1 MATLT
6 HQTTCPMDC
15 PDTCAL
21 EVTVKD
27 GRIETIRG
35 SRSGAHPTVRGF
47 ICDKVTHFDRRVY
60 GALRL
65 QTPLRRAGKKGSA
78 QFETIS
84 WEEAIATIA
93 ARFREIIA
101 RHGAEA
107 ILPYHYGG
115 SNGYLTDGGMDE
127 FFFARLGASR
137 LARTLCATPAT
148 EAANAV
154 YGKMPGVAFEDYPA
168 AQCIV
173 IWGGN
178 PKASNIHLVPFL
190 REAKRKGAFI
200 AAVDPKNNFSSDE
213 IDLHLP
219 VYPGTDLPLA
229 LGLIHEWNKSG
240 KLARAFLSEHAHGL
254 ETLLAAAAEWP
265 IEKAAAV
272 ARVPLADVRKLAEV
286 YSSTSPAVLRI
297 GWGLE
302 RNRNGARAMVALL
315 AIPALLGKFGVRG
328 GGYTLSNSGAAK
340 LDTAKMFGNVSWN
353 AREINMTRLAAALA
367 GTGGDMAD
375 QHGDGSA
382 VLTPPVQ
389 ALFVY
394 NANPVASAPDQTG
407 IERGMMREDLFT
419 VVFDQV
425 MTDTAEF
432 ADIVLPATTFLE
444 SDEIRRGYGAYIVGG
459 ARPVIQP
466 QGQARPNAAVFA
478 ALGRAMGFQDEP
490 FFWDANTLLR
500 KTIEAISIAGKSV
513 DAATIEKGGV
523 VRYDFPGGAPVQFST
538 VFPQTPDKKVHLAPE
553 KFGKNP
559 YYFEN
564 VTDKKYPLAFIT
576 PATSR
581 SVSTMFAETN
591 IPQLRVMLHPADA
604 ATRGISPGDLVRVF
618 NDMGEIVCPAEVS
631 ARVREGVASMPKGA
645 WRKASRNGKVSTA
658 LCPPHTQEVGGGA
671 CYNDARV
678 QIARA

>member
-15 PDTCAL
+15 PDTCSL

-27 GRIETIRG
+27 DRIESIRG
-35 SRSGAHPTVRGF
+35 SRATGHPTVRGF

-60 GALRL
+60 GPTRL
-65 QTPLRRAGKKGSA
+65 HTPLRRSGKKGSA
-78 QFETIS
+78 KFEPIT
-84 WEEAIATIA
+84 WDEAIATIA
-93 ARFREIIA
+93 TRFREIIA
-101 RHGAEA
+101 QHGAEA

-115 SNGYLTDGGMDE
+115 SNGYMTDGGMDE
-127 FFFARLGASR
+127 FFFARIGASR
-137 LARTLCATPAT
+137 LARTLCAVPAT
-148 EAANAV
+148 EAASAV

-168 AQCIV
+168 AKCIV

-190 REAKRKGAFI
+190 RDAKKNGAFI
-200 AAVDPKNNFSSDE
+200 AVLDPKNNFSADE
-213 IDLHLP
+213 IDLHVP

-229 LGLIHEWNKSG
+229 LGLINEWNKNG
-240 KLARAFLSEHAHGL
+240 ELAHEFLKEHAHGL
-254 ETLLAAAAEWP
+254 GTILAAAAEWP
-265 IEKAAAV
+265 LEKAAAT
-272 ARVPLADVRKLAEV
+272 ARVSLADARKLAEV
-286 YSSTSPAVLRI
+286 YAAASPAALRI

-302 RNRNGARAMVALL
+302 RNRNGGRAIVALL

-328 GGYTLSNSGAAK
+328 GGYTLSNSGASK
-340 LDTAKMFGNVSWN
+340 LNTAKIFGNVPWN
-353 AREINMTRLAAALA
+353 AREINMTRLAAVLA

-375 QHGDGSA
+375 QHGDGNA
-382 VLTPPVQ
+382 GLKPPVK

-466 QGQARPNAAVFA
+466 QGQSRPNAAVFA
-478 ALGRAMGFQDEP
+478 ELGRAMGFKDEP
-490 FFWDANTLLR
+490 FFWDSDTLLR
-500 KTIEAISIAGKSV
+500 KTIEAISIAGNPV
-513 DAATIEKGGV
+513 DTATIERGGI
-523 VRYDFPGGAPVQFST
+523 VRYDFPGTTPVLFKT
-538 VFPQTPDKKVHLAPE
+538 VFPQTPDKKVHLAPA

-559 YYFEN
+559 YYFES
-564 VTDKKYPLAFIT
+564 VADGKYPLAFIT

-591 IPQLRVMLHPADA
+591 IPQLRVMLHPSDA
-604 ATRGISPGDLVRVF
+604 AARGISSGDTVRVF
-618 NDMGEIVCPAEVS
+618 NDMGEIVCPVDVS

-645 WRKASRNGKVSTA
+645 WRKASRNRKVSTA

-678 QIARA
+678 QIEKA